1 MDKSYNVINEFL
13 NNPQNADSFYENDTV
28 IAIDWR
34 EDDEDIVQYFNN
46 AIGHKISVQI
56 ENNYKPYGNDI
67 ILTYKEKTVIIPYEK
82 KKDRDTTIIWI
93 NEVIKEDF
101 TICLFIESMEDDTLL
116 FCVLPNEQ
124 WNKLEQEQGKTKLN
138 KYFSKITL
146 NSKMFSLQYDVVASL
161 RLKKMNPNLS
171 FLTLVS
177 YLEMK
182 KREQVLTEKK
192 NKGEIGLKEYLQGK
206 KEIKAEEEK
215 FEFVIPM
222 VT

>member
-13 NNPQNADSFYENDTV
+13 NNPQNADSFYESDTV

-101 TICLFIESMEDDTLL
+101 SICLFIESMEDDTLL

-124 WNKLEQEQGKTKLN
+124 WNKLENKQGKTKLN

-146 NSKMFSLQYDVVASL
+146 NSKMFSLQYDVVEYL

-177 YLEMK
+177 YLETK
-182 KREQVLTEKK
+182 KREQVLIEKK
-192 NKGEIGLKEYLQGK
+192 NKGEIGIKEYLQGK

>member
-13 NNPQNADSFYENDTV
+13 NNPQDTDSLYGSDTV

-67 ILTYKEKTVIIPYEK
+67 ILTYKEKTVKIPYEE

-101 TICLFIESMEDDTLL
+101 SIGLFIESMEDDTLL

-124 WNKLEQEQGKTKLN
+124 WNKLETEQGKTKLN
-138 KYFSKITL
+138 KYFSKITI
-146 NSKMFSLQYDVVASL
+146 NSKMFSLRYDVVEYL
-161 RLKKMNPNLS
+161 RLKKMNPNVS
-171 FLTLVS
+171 FFTLVS

-215 FEFVIPM
+215 FEVIM
-222 VT
+222 LVN

>member
-1 MDKSYNVINEFL
+1 MDKSYNIIDEFL

-56 ENNYKPYGNDI
+56 ENNYKPYGSDI
-67 ILTYKEKTVIIPYEK
+67 ILTYKEKTVKIPYEE

-146 NSKMFSLQYDVVASL
+146 NSKMFSLQYDVVEYL

-182 KREQVLTEKK
+182 KRKQVLTEKK

>member
-1 MDKSYNVINEFL
+1 MDKSYNIIDEFL

-56 ENNYKPYGNDI
+56 ENNYKPYGSDI
-67 ILTYKEKTVIIPYEK
+67 ILTYKEKTVKIPYEE
-82 KKDRDTTIIWI
+82 KKDRDTTMIWI

-146 NSKMFSLQYDVVASL
+146 NSKMFSLQYDVVEYL

-182 KREQVLTEKK
+182 KRKQVLTEKK

>member
-56 ENNYKPYGNDI
+56 ENNYKPYGSDI
-67 ILTYKEKTVIIPYEK
+67 ILTDKEKTVKIPYEE

-146 NSKMFSLQYDVVASL
+146 NSKMFSLQYDVVEYL

-182 KREQVLTEKK
+182 KRKQVLTEKK
-192 NKGEIGLKEYLQGK
+192 NKGEIGIKEYLQGK